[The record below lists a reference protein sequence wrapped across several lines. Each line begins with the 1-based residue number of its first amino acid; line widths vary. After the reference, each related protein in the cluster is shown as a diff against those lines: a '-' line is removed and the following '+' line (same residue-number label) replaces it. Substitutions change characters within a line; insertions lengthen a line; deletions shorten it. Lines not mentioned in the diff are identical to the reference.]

1 MSDSSD
7 PISNLQAAL
16 EGRYAIERELGEG
29 GMATSCTVRPHDR
42 ASAPEPQSGTMR
54 SLPSLLLVLLLS
66 SCGWVEREREV
77 AAEAAHASTLLQ
89 IERVLSEA
97 VTVSDRFAD
106 SADRILSPL
115 PVMTPA
121 EEDALRRFQN
131 GAHVATART
140 LGVRVGSRAARDSLL
155 NVGSLIQIEDSTH
168 HWIVRRGAS
177 PAYVVPSMRT
187 LLEVL
192 GQRFQERLVAMVT
205 GPQ

>member
-29 GMATSCTVRPHDR
+29 GMAMSCTVRPHDG
-42 ASAPEPQSGTMR
+42 ASAPELQSGTMR

-77 AAEAAHASTLLQ
+77 AAEAARASTLLQ

-131 GAHVATART
+131 GAHVASART
-140 LGVRVGSRAARDSLL
+140 LACEWAA
-155 NVGSLIQIEDSTH
+155 
-168 HWIVRRGAS
+168 VRRGTRFLTWGVSSRSRTAPITGSSGEERRPPTSCPPCVLCSRCWAS
-177 PAYVVPSMRT
+177 VSRSDSW
-187 LLEVL
+187 LW
-192 GQRFQERLVAMVT
+192 
-205 GPQ
+205 